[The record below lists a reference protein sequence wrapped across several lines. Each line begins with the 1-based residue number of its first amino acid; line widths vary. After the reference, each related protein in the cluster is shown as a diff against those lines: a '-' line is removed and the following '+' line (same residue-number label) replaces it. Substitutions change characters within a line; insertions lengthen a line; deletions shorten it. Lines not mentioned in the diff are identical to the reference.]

1 MTTQYSNRMIEGKMC
16 IWLQNYG
23 FAPAKKAVEFK
34 VGEKMLWNFGSK
46 SEVVE
51 IVGESKSFITIR
63 SLCSDGNIY
72 QSRLKKDRFV
82 AIG

>member
-1 MTTQYSNRMIEGKMC
+1 MKGQYSNREIKGQMC

-23 FAPAKKAVEFK
+23 FSPAKKAAEFK
-34 VGEKMLWNFGSK
+34 VWEKMLWNFGSK

-51 IVGESKSFITIR
+51 IVDESKSFITIR
-63 SLCSDGNIY
+63 SLCSDGKIY

>member
-1 MTTQYSNRMIEGKMC
+1 MKGQYSNREIKGQIC
-16 IWLQNYG
+16 VWLQNYG
-23 FAPAKKAVEFK
+23 FAPAKKAAEFK

-51 IVGESKSFITIR
+51 IVSESKSFIIMR

-72 QSRLKKDRFV
+72 ESRIKKDRFV